1 MKDDL
6 KKKNQESENHLR
18 VIHKNSK
25 EEFPQPNKTPQ
36 PPMSK
41 TPGKEGLVM
50 MTRKGDLK
58 ELSEP
63 NAMFFVLL
71 YKDTLLSTNNLP
83 YTLQSIVFDALQEY
97 EDVFPTVE
105 WHVLR
110 CESCHKAK
118 FHLNPHGIY
127 TPLPIPSVPWDDI
140 SMDFVLGLHKS
151 REGIQFL
158 VWFIDLAKWHILFH
172 ATKVMMLDILLN
184 CFSKKLFVYMGF
196 HEPLF
201 MIVTLNFWVTFV
213 KLYAENLGH
222 DYCSLQRVIH
232 KQMDRLKS

>member
-105 WHVLR
+105 
-110 CESCHKAK
+110 
-118 FHLNPHGIY
+118 
-127 TPLPIPSVPWDDI
+127 
-140 SMDFVLGLHKS
+140 
-151 REGIQFL
+151 
-158 VWFIDLAKWHILFH
+158 
-172 ATKVMMLDILLN
+172 
-184 CFSKKLFVYMGF
+184 
-196 HEPLF
+196 
-201 MIVTLNFWVTFV
+201 
-213 KLYAENLGH
+213 
-222 DYCSLQRVIH
+222 
-232 KQMDRLKS
+232 